1 MQCISIKY
9 VYKETGASYFISDLV
24 VFTDFKEHSL
34 VPTQIWKILKDSI

>member
-1 MQCISIKY
+1 VQCISIKY